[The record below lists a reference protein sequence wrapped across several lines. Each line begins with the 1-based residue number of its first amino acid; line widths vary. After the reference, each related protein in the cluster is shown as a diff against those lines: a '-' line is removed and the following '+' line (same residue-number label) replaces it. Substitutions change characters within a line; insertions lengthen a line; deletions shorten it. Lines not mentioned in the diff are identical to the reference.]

1 MMQYNIAQASNIM
14 WLDGVYMLPLI
25 LLGVHQLVN
34 ENKKALLMAAAG
46 IALVFN
52 WYSAAIDFLFSVIW
66 FMYEVLLITPV
77 ERSNIKKMVDHIVR
91 YCIAMGTAL
100 MIGAFLFLPAALAM
114 SDGKG
119 NVEWIPIWG
128 SMDGEIFS
136 LLSRDLNW
144 VPEVN
149 MEVFLYIAEAWL

>member
-1 MMQYNIAQASNIM
+1 
-14 WLDGVYMLPLI
+14 
-25 LLGVHQLVN
+25 
-34 ENKKALLMAAAG
+34 MAAAG

-114 SDGKG
+114 SERQCRVDPYFGDLWMGKYFLFY
-119 NVEWIPIWG
+119 P
-128 SMDGEIFS
+128 EI
-136 LLSRDLNW
+136 
-144 VPEVN
+144 
-149 MEVFLYIAEAWL
+149 

>member
-1 MMQYNIAQASNIM
+1 M
-14 WLDGVYMLPLI
+14 DVYMLPLI

-100 MIGAFLFLPAALAM
+100 MIGAFRFSSGSAGYVRWKRQCRVDPYFGDLWMGKYFLFYP
-114 SDGKG
+114 
-119 NVEWIPIWG
+119 
-128 SMDGEIFS
+128 EI
-136 LLSRDLNW
+136 
-144 VPEVN
+144 
-149 MEVFLYIAEAWL
+149 